1 MKERSEYK
9 GKDKK
14 KMTHY
19 CVFVWTKEPILGRKA
34 FWPKYGSTKNWLCQ
48 DLNFYVSSKTPFS
61 QEGSDYTSC
70 WVQQRT
76 EHLFTLKV
84 EQVEREE
91 TGDEKP
97 PKAIVV
103 GDWGILRENA

>member
-1 MKERSEYK
+1 MGQLRT
-9 GKDKK
+9 G
-14 KMTHY
+14 
-19 CVFVWTKEPILGRKA
+19 
-34 FWPKYGSTKNWLCQ
+34 
-48 DLNFYVSSKTPFS
+48 YVKSSKTPFS
-61 QEGSDYTSC
+61 QEESDYTSC

-84 EQVEREE
+84 EQEEREE

-97 PKAIVV
+97 PEAIVV